1 VVEVEVVDVVVGG
14 AVVVLVVE
22 VVDVVVD
29 VVDVVDVV
37 VNGGQ
42 GRDCVIELAQGPVEV
57 TVTEVVASFTL
68 TIRPFNNWV
77 LVAVEGVTAPA
88 SEVRLKLGPRLLP
101 NPLPNI
107 NSTFL
112 ATFI

>member
-1 VVEVEVVDVVVGG
+1 VDVVVE
-14 AVVVLVVE
+14 VDVLVVD
-22 VVDVVVD
+22 VDVVVD
-29 VVDVVDVV
+29 VVR
-37 VNGGQ
+37 GGQ
-42 GRDCVIELAQGPVEV
+42 GRDCVIELAQTPVEV

-68 TIRPFNNWV
+68 TIKPANNWV

-112 ATFI
+112 AILI

>member
-1 VVEVEVVDVVVGG
+1 VVDDGG
-14 AVVVLVVE
+14 EVVVLVV
-22 VVDVVVD
+22 VVLVVVGAA
-29 VVDVVDVV
+29 VVVVVVVV

-42 GRDCVIELAQGPVEV
+42 GRDCVIELAQTPVEV
-57 TVTEVVASFTL
+57 TVTEVVTSFTL
-68 TIRPFNNWV
+68 TIKPANNWV

-107 NSTFL
+107 NSIFL
-112 ATFI
+112 AIFI

>member
-1 VVEVEVVDVVVGG
+1 VVDVEVVDVVD
-14 AVVVLVVE
+14 
-22 VVDVVVD
+22 VDVVVD
-29 VVDVVDVV
+29 V

-42 GRDCVIELAQGPVEV
+42 GRDCVIELAQTPVEV

-68 TIRPFNNWV
+68 TIKPANNWV

-101 NPLPNI
+101 SPLPNI